1 MLMEYLARTD
11 VSLDEAASMMQSY
24 PQVLVNVRTSEHVHD
39 PMSALGDAVENVEKE
54 LGQDGRVLVRSSG
67 TEPLVRVMVEAS
79 TDAIALEK
87 AMELANILADTYE
100 GTIEGAH

>member
-1 MLMEYLARTD
+1 
-11 VSLDEAASMMQSY
+11 
-24 PQVLVNVRTSEHVHD
+24 
-39 PMSALGDAVENVEKE
+39 
-54 LGQDGRVLVRSSG
+54 VLVRSSG